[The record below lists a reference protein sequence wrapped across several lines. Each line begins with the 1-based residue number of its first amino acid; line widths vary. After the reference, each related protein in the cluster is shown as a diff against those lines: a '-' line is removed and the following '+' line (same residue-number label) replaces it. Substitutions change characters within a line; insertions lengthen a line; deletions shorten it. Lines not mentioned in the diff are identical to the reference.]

1 MLCLITVASSEY
13 RVSRL
18 EFINDMKKITSI
30 ALLILIS
37 LGVNAQGD
45 KKAKDILNG
54 ASSKYRSYKS
64 MKADFSYTLEN
75 PTAKIKETQNGTII
89 LSGAKYKLAISG
101 QEIICDGK
109 TIWTYIKPNEI
120 LTMYEKGFLYKSVD
134 EKKVGNKVQQNL
146 ELTPTDKSKNFFKLK
161 LTVDKSSKQI
171 VKSVIF
177 EKSGNRYTY
186 AIKEFTPNF
195 ATSAGTFTFD
205 PKKYPGVEVVDLR

>member
-1 MLCLITVASSEY
+1 MI
-13 RVSRL
+13 
-18 EFINDMKKITSI
+18 KKITTL

-37 LGVNAQGD
+37 LGVQAQGD

-54 ASSKYRSYKS
+54 VSAKYRSYKS
-64 MKADFSYTLEN
+64 MKADFTYTLEN
-75 PTAKIKETQNGTII
+75 PTAKIKETQSGTII
-89 LSGAKYKLAISG
+89 LSGSKYRLSISG

-109 TIWTYIKPNEI
+109 TIWTYMKEAKEVQINTVDLAEEGIKPNEI
-120 LTMYEKGFLYKSVD
+120 FTMYEKGFLYKFVD
-134 EKKVGNKVQQNL
+134 EKKAGAKVQQNL

-186 AIKEFTPNF
+186 AIKAFTPNF
-195 ATSAGTFTFD
+195 AVNAGTFTFD
-205 PKKYPGVEVVDLR
+205 AKKYPGVEVVDLR

>member
-1 MLCLITVASSEY
+1 
-13 RVSRL
+13 
-18 EFINDMKKITSI
+18 MKKITSI

-109 TIWTYIKPNEI
+109 TIWTYMKDAKEVQINSVDPTEEGIKPNEI
-120 LTMYEKGFLYKSVD
+120 FTMYEKGFLYKFVD

-195 ATSAGTFTFD
+195 ATSVGTFTFD

>member
-1 MLCLITVASSEY
+1 
-13 RVSRL
+13 
-18 EFINDMKKITSI
+18 MKKITSI
-30 ALLILIS
+30 ALLVLITLS
-37 LGVNAQGD
+37 VYAQGD

-109 TIWTYIKPNEI
+109 TIWTYMKEAKEVQINSVDPTEEGIKPNEI
-120 LTMYEKGFLYKSVD
+120 FTMYEKGFLYKFVD